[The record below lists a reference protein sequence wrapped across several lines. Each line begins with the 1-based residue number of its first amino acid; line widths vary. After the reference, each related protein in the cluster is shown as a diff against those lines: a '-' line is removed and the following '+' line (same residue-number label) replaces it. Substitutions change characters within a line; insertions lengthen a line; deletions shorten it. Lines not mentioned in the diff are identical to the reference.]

1 MLFIFDMGGVVTNTF
16 NMNKIYEKLNLSKED
31 FFNICRQGKDI
42 WHEFEIGKINTNQF
56 WDFFNK
62 RVGLLQR
69 SVIDGFFNELEDLK
83 FSSEDKIQQINHFD
97 YDLFRLYFHPV
108 TNEKTVELIELLKNN
123 NRVVCG
129 TNTIQSHW
137 ENHMERGD
145 YSYFHQTYAS
155 NKIGF
160 AKPDKRF
167 FEIILEA
174 EGFTPDQAFF
184 TDDKIENCDAAA
196 AVGINT
202 VHFTTAEDLF
212 NKWKVYSK

>member
-16 NMNKIYEKLNLSKED
+16 NMNQIYEKLNVSKED
-31 FFNICRQGKDI
+31 FFNICHQKKDI
-42 WHEFEIGKINTNQF
+42 WHEFETGKINTNQF

-69 SVIDGFFNELEDLK
+69 SIIDGFFNEIEELK
-83 FSSEDKIQQINHFD
+83 FSSEEKIQQIKQFD
-97 YDLFRLYFHPV
+97 YDLFRLFFHPE
-108 TNEKTVELIELLKNN
+108 TNEKTVELINLLKKN

-145 YSYFHQTYAS
+145 YAHFHQTYAS

-174 EGFTPDQAFF
+174 EGVTPDQAFF
-184 TDDKIENCDAAA
+184 TDDKKENCDAAA

-202 VHFTTAEDLF
+202 VHFTTAEDLYK
-212 NKWKVYSK
+212 KWEIYK

>member
-16 NMNKIYEKLNLSKED
+16 NIETVFQKLNVSRED
-31 FFNICRQGKDI
+31 FFNICTQGNDI
-42 WHEFEIGKINTNQF
+42 WHEFEIGKINANQF

-69 SVIDGFFNELEDLK
+69 SVIDGFFSKVDSLK
-83 FSSEDKIQQINHFD
+83 FSSEEKIQLINQCD
-97 YDLFRLYFHPV
+97 YDLFRLYFHPQ
-108 TNEKTVELIELLKNN
+108 TNKKTVELINLLKKN

-137 ENHMERGD
+137 ENHLERGD
-145 YSYFHQTYAS
+145 YAYFNQTYAS

-167 FEIILEA
+167 FELILEA
-174 EGFTPDQAFF
+174 EDISPDQAFF
-184 TDDKIENCDAAA
+184 TDDKIENCEAAKA
-196 AVGINT
+196 CGINT
-202 VHFTTAEDLF
+202 VHFTSADDLF
-212 NKWKVYSK
+212 EKWSIYSK

>member
-16 NMNKIYEKLNLSKED
+16 NMNAIYDKLNLSKED
-31 FFNICRQGKDI
+31 FFNICNYKKNI
-42 WHEFEIGKINTNQF
+42 WNEFETGRITTSQF
-56 WDFFNK
+56 WKNFNE
-62 RVGLLQR
+62 RVGMLQHAL
-69 SVIDGFFNELEDLK
+69 IDGYFTADKNLSFITEE
-83 FSSEDKIQQINHFD
+83 KIQNIKTYE
-97 YDLFRLYFHPV
+97 YDLFRLHFHPE
-108 TNEKTVELIELLKNN
+108 TNEKTVELINALKKN

-145 YSYFHQTYAS
+145 YAHFHQTYAS

-160 AKPDKRF
+160 AKPDKKF

-174 EGFTPDQAFF
+174 EGISADQAFF
-184 TDDKIENCDAAA
+184 TDDKEENCKAAA
-196 AVGINT
+196 EVGINT

-212 NKWKVYSK
+212 NKWISYSK